1 MDTIRIPSPSAIL
14 DPPGPQPLPK
24 KPVSKPRQ
32 NATSPK
38 KKTPSITIPTNGNQ
52 RPKQSKSRNG
62 CITCKAKR
70 LKCDETK
77 PSCQQ
82 CHKRNVTCGGYKK
95 DFKWRPFE
103 ETPAITKTA
112 PKKKASASPPPK
124 ANGEEGSSQPSK
136 VARRSSASSG
146 QILGLNEQQNL
157 LSPISSSLP
166 DELSLSGT
174 SMFADSTSIVG
185 HPHTLG
191 LVGPVL
197 EDFNAPTVLDTP
209 GTELTG
215 FLFSNTDLDSI
226 SHSLPTDLDQAAF
239 NMPSSQPSFLSMLEE
254 NADDVENIIRQS
266 EPGFQLWPVK
276 ESPPP
281 TTQSDLLP
289 DLSMT
294 NMLLQEPE
302 PTVGSEESLIVRF
315 DRLTCG
321 ILSVKDG
328 ITENPWRTHIW
339 PMARESP
346 ALYHAVISM
355 AAFHSSNENP
365 SLRVFGMEHMR
376 QSINFMV
383 QGMEQMETDAAL
395 ATTLSLAF
403 AETWDQQTS
412 TGIQHL
418 KGARALMRQTL
429 KNRIRRQTA
438 SEELG
443 RVRFLYNTW
452 LYMDV
457 IARITS
463 MDEADT
469 EGLGD
474 SRLVMPQD
482 GVHDVDPLLGCAAT
496 LFPLIGHVASLV
508 QRIRKSDRNTFSI
521 ISQAREL
528 KNTIDRWV
536 LPNHFNPP
544 EDPQSEL
551 QDSIQTAYA
560 YRWAVLLYLHQ
571 AVPEI
576 PSPSSSVLANNTLK
590 LLATVPLS
598 SRTNIL
604 HIFPLFVASCEF
616 EDEEDR
622 EWILQRWV
630 AMQNRLRIG
639 NIDRCVEVIREV
651 WRRRDAAKADRLRLR
666 SHSLSES
673 RKGSIALPA
682 VHLSKADSIYGSSI
696 DNNHTS
702 GGLYSMSPTNARH
715 GFMVPIVEELDFEQT
730 VRGSH
735 HWVGVMKDWG
745 WEGTNAE
752 LHSSSGLMVGLSI
765 VSAGNSHFF
774 QQPSRGLSSS
784 LDPAHFLTRRSR
796 FDTIPSDGGRSW
808 DWLAI
813 F

>member
-1 MDTIRIPSPSAIL
+1 MSQTQCNLWRL
-14 DPPGPQPLPK
+14 Q
-24 KPVSKPRQ
+24 
-32 NATSPK
+32 
-38 KKTPSITIPTNGNQ
+38 
-52 RPKQSKSRNG
+52 
-62 CITCKAKR
+62 KR
-70 LKCDETK
+70 LQMASIRGNAGYYQVSSKKERYIDC
-77 PSCQQ
+77 P
-82 CHKRNVTCGGYKK
+82 KRLIFLQDGFGL
-95 DFKWRPFE
+95 
-103 ETPAITKTA
+103 IMI
-112 PKKKASASPPPK
+112 SASPPPRT
-124 ANGEEGSSQPSK
+124 NGGEASAQPSK
-136 VARRSSASSG
+136 AARRSSTPSG
-146 QILGLNEQQNL
+146 QVLGLNEQQNF

-166 DELSLSGT
+166 DDLSLPDT
-174 SMFADSTSIVG
+174 SMFADATSLFG
-185 HPHTLG
+185 HPHTFG
-191 LVGPVL
+191 LVGSVL
-197 EDFNAPTVLDTP
+197 ENFNAPTVLDTP

-215 FLFSNTDLDSI
+215 FIFSDTDLDSI
-226 SHSLPTDLDQAAF
+226 SHSLPSDLNQAAF
-239 NMPSSQPSFLSMLEE
+239 NMPNSQPNFLSMLEE
-254 NADDVENIIRQS
+254 DADDVENIIRLS

-281 TTQSDLLP
+281 TTSP
-289 DLSMT
+289 DLSMA

-302 PTVGSEESLIVRF
+302 PAAGSEESLIVRF

-328 ITENPWRTHIW
+328 VTENPWRTHIW
-339 PMARESP
+339 PMARGSP

-355 AAFHSSNENP
+355 SAFHSSKDNP

-376 QSINFMV
+376 RSINFMV

-403 AETWDQQTS
+403 AETWDHQTS

-429 KNRIRRQTA
+429 RNKMRRQTA
-438 SEELG
+438 SEEMG

-474 SRLVMPQD
+474 SRLVIPQD

-496 LFPLIGHVASLV
+496 LFPLIGNVASLV
-508 QRIRKSDRNTFSI
+508 QRIRKSERNSFSI

-528 KNTIDRWV
+528 KNAIDRWV

-651 WRRRDAAKADRLRLR
+651 WRRRDAAKADKLRLR
-666 SHSLSES
+666 SYPES

-682 VHLSKADSIYGSSI
+682 DHPSKSGSIYGNSM
-696 DNNHTS
+696 DNNQIS
-702 GGLYSMSPTNARH
+702 GGLYPMSPTNARH
-715 GFMVPIVEELDFEQT
+715 GSMVPIVEELYFEQT

-745 WEGTNAE
+745 WEGKINNAI
-752 LHSSSGLMVGLSI
+752 LI
-765 VSAGNSHFF
+765 
-774 QQPSRGLSSS
+774 
-784 LDPAHFLTRRSR
+784 TK
-796 FDTIPSDGGRSW
+796 
-808 DWLAI
+808 I
-813 F
+813 FIRKH

>member
-1 MDTIRIPSPSAIL
+1 MVMDTIRIPSPSAIL
-14 DPPGPQPLPK
+14 DSPIPP
-24 KPVSKPRQ
+24 PVSKRPVSNTR
-32 NATSPK
+32 NVATSPK
-38 KKTPSITIPTNGNQ
+38 KKSAPILIPTSGTP

-103 ETPAITKTA
+103 ETQAVPKAA
-112 PKKKASASPPPK
+112 PKKKASPPPDPDG
-124 ANGEEGSSQPSK
+124 NDSQPRK
-136 VARRSSASSG
+136 AARRSSASSG
-146 QILGLNEQQNL
+146 QLLGSKEPNFF
-157 LSPISSSLP
+157 SPISSSLP
-166 DELSLSGT
+166 DDLSLPETPMLSDPTPLINNAHGLNFGVPSLEEFNLPTIMNTPETELSSFILS
-174 SMFADSTSIVG
+174 SA
-185 HPHTLG
+185 
-191 LVGPVL
+191 
-197 EDFNAPTVLDTP
+197 E
-209 GTELTG
+209 
-215 FLFSNTDLDSI
+215 LDSI
-226 SHSLPTDLDQAAF
+226 SHSLPTDLDQAVM
-239 NMPSSQPSFLSMLEE
+239 NIPSQPSFTSMLEE
-254 NADDVENIIRQS
+254 DSEDAENIIRQS
-266 EPGFQLWPVK
+266 EPGFQLWPVRDT
-276 ESPPP
+276 PPP
-281 TTQSDLLP
+281 TTQVDVAP
-289 DLSMT
+289 DLSMAT
-294 NMLLQEPE
+294 ILFQEPE
-302 PTVGSEESLIVRF
+302 PAPGSEESLIVRF

-328 ITENPWRTHIW
+328 LSENPWRNLIW
-339 PMARESP
+339 PMARESS

-355 AAFHSSNENP
+355 AAFHSSKDNP
-365 SLRVFGMEHMR
+365 ALRVFGMEHMR
-376 QSINFMV
+376 RSINFMV
-383 QGMEQMETDAAL
+383 QGMGQMQTDAAL

-418 KGARALMRQTL
+418 KGARALMRQAL
-429 KNRIRRQTA
+429 RNRVRRHPP

-443 RVRFLYNTW
+443 RIRFLYNTW

-469 EGLGD
+469 EELGD
-474 SRLVMPQD
+474 PRFAISED
-482 GVHDVDPLLGCAAT
+482 GVHDVDPLMGCATT
-496 LFPLIGHVASLV
+496 LFPLMGHVANLV
-508 QRIRKSDRNTFSI
+508 QRIRKTERNSFAI

-528 KNTIDRWV
+528 KNAIDRWV
-536 LPNHFNPP
+536 LPDNFNPP

-560 YRWAVLLYLHQ
+560 YRWAILLYLHQ

-622 EWILQRWV
+622 EWIMQRWV

-651 WRRRDAAKADRLRLR
+651 WRRRDTAKAERLRQQR
-666 SHSLSES
+666 SCPAS
-673 RKGSIALPA
+673 RKGSMV
-682 VHLSKADSIYGSSI
+682 VHEDHHPSKLGKVYGSSI
-696 DNNHTS
+696 DNTQTL
-702 GGLYSMSPTNARH
+702 GGLYSTSPTQRRQ
-715 GFMVPIVEELDFEQT
+715 GSIVPIVEELDFEQT

-735 HWVGVMKDWG
+735 HWVGVMRDWN
-745 WEGTNAE
+745 WEGKYTN
-752 LHSSSGLMVGLSI
+752 H
-765 VSAGNSHFF
+765 
-774 QQPSRGLSSS
+774 P
-784 LDPAHFLTRRSR
+784 
-796 FDTIPSDGGRSW
+796 
-808 DWLAI
+808 
-813 F
+813 